1 MDYNETFI
9 VLPAAAACTGLNAP
23 ARSARVWFN
32 GRTRASQALDVGS
45 IPITRSIFRRWRCF
59 VAPAIFCLPTL
70 AVAATVLHTEVRHE
84 AGRYAVALEV
94 QLDAEP
100 ARVRALMTDYARL
113 DRLSKTIVASRIVR
127 ATEDAVRV
135 RVDFRACVL
144 IFCRTLRKT
153 QEVREEPGGDIR
165 SDYDPAES
173 DFAFGREHWRIR
185 AEGSGTR
192 VRYDA
197 ELVPSFFVPPLIG
210 PWIVKLKLR
219 DELETTAARLEK
231 FAHE

>member
-1 MDYNETFI
+1 M
-9 VLPAAAACTGLNAP
+9 
-23 ARSARVWFN
+23 
-32 GRTRASQALDVGS
+32 
-45 IPITRSIFRRWRCF
+45 
-59 VAPAIFCLPTL
+59 
-70 AVAATVLHTEVRHE
+70 LHTEVNHE
-84 AGRYAVALEV
+84 AGRYAVAFGV
-94 QLDAEP
+94 RIGADSGR
-100 ARVRALMTDYARL
+100 ARRLLTDYARL

-197 ELVPSFFVPPLIG
+197 ELVPGFFVPPLIG

-219 DELETTAARLEK
+219 DELETTAAKLEE